1 MQGWCVVS
9 LCVCAMYHC
18 ASWESAQWGDFPADI
33 ETPLTSARCSRA
45 PHMQRNIRMRR
56 LVMCRD
62 VAMSPCL
69 LLGHMLYL
77 LLVYVV
83 SSFECHRWPTITSEL
98 QPLPHMYIQPKF
110 EVIFC
115 NRLCTWND
123 HCYLLHCH
131 CHRHRHCHWFAHCSL
146 WRWQWLLVTRN
157 LIIEQHF

>member
-1 MQGWCVVS
+1 MAFPTKSKECHVTVAAQLRLRQMIYMITMWVQGWCVVS

-83 SSFECHRWPTITSEL
+83 SSFECHR
-98 QPLPHMYIQPKF
+98 
-110 EVIFC
+110 
-115 NRLCTWND
+115 
-123 HCYLLHCH
+123 
-131 CHRHRHCHWFAHCSL
+131 
-146 WRWQWLLVTRN
+146 
-157 LIIEQHF
+157 